1 MLGNAFF
8 SHRTIRK
15 VVVAFGTMFNDI
27 IVTRATQSGVQ
38 KEKFKVPLSYGPKEK
53 YLTLITSDP
62 TLTKSISVVV
72 PRISFNLDSLS
83 YDPTRKQMST
93 LQNFSA
99 NTSTSLKTQYAPIP
113 YNYEFSLSI
122 YVRNTEDGTQILEQI
137 LPFFTPDFTV
147 TVDFIPGMD
156 QKYDLPVILNSVTS
170 TVDYEGDMLSTRL
183 VMWDL
188 SFTVKGFIWPPIKS
202 GEVIRQANTNIFV
215 QPQSLDGQVVY
226 VDFANGTS
234 QYLLSE
240 TIRVE
245 DRDVKGT
252 VLYFSNSNTGTLIV
266 GGLNKY
272 LEVGDKVVGDVSNAS
287 FVISTLETTP
297 LQQTKIVTT
306 PNPSNADPDDNF
318 GFNETITNWPNIT

>member
-27 IVTRATQSGVQ
+27 IVTRTTQSGTQ
-38 KEKFKVPLSYGPKEK
+38 KENFKVPLSYGAKEK
-53 YLTLITSDP
+53 YLTRITSDP
-62 TLTKSISVVV
+62 TLTKSIAALV
-72 PRISFNLDSLS
+72 PRISFNLDGLS

-99 NTSTSLKTQYAPIP
+99 NTSTALKTQYAPVP
-113 YNYEFSLSI
+113 YNFEFSLSV

-170 TVDYEGDMLSTRL
+170 TVDYEGDMSSTRL

-202 GEVIRQANTNIFV
+202 GEIIRQANTNIFV

-306 PNPSNADPDDNF
+306 PDPTNADPDDNF

>member
-15 VVVAFGTMFNDI
+15 VVVAFGTMFNDL
-27 IVTRATQSGVQ
+27 IVTRTTQSGTQ
-38 KEKFKVPLSYGPKEK
+38 KEHFKVPLSYGAKEK
-53 YLTLITSDP
+53 YLTRITSDP
-62 TLTKSISVVV
+62 TLTKSIAALI
-72 PRISFNLDSLS
+72 PRISFNLDGLS

-113 YNYEFSLSI
+113 YNYEFSLSV

-234 QYLLSE
+234 QYLPSE

>member
-15 VVVAFGTMFNDI
+15 VVVAFGTMFNDL
-27 IVTRATQSGVQ
+27 IVTRTTQSGTQ
-38 KEKFKVPLSYGPKEK
+38 KEHFKVPLSYGAKEK
-53 YLTLITSDP
+53 YLTRITSDP
-62 TLTKSISVVV
+62 TLTKSIAALI
-72 PRISFNLDSLS
+72 PRISFNLDGLS

>member
-15 VVVAFGTMFNDI
+15 VVVAFGTMFNDL
-27 IVTRATQSGVQ
+27 IVTRTTQSGTQ
-38 KEKFKVPLSYGPKEK
+38 KEHFKVPLSYGAKEK
-53 YLTLITSDP
+53 YLTRITSDP
-62 TLTKSISVVV
+62 TLTKSIATLV
-72 PRISFNLDSLS
+72 PRISFNLDGLS

-202 GEVIRQANTNIFV
+202 GEIIRQANTNIFV

>member
-15 VVVAFGTMFNDI
+15 VVVAFVTMFNDL
-27 IVTRATQSGVQ
+27 IVTRTTQSGTQ
-38 KEKFKVPLSYGPKEK
+38 KEHFKVPLSYGAKEK
-53 YLTLITSDP
+53 YLTRITSDP
-62 TLTKSISVVV
+62 TLTKSIAALI
-72 PRISFNLDSLS
+72 PRISFNLDGLS

>member
-15 VVVAFGTMFNDI
+15 VVVAFGTMFNDL
-27 IVTRATQSGVQ
+27 IVTRTTQSGTQ
-38 KEKFKVPLSYGPKEK
+38 KEHFKVPLSYGAKEK
-53 YLTLITSDP
+53 YLTRITSDP
-62 TLTKSISVVV
+62 TLTKSIATLV
-72 PRISFNLDSLS
+72 PRISFNLDGLS